1 MTLEDLRF
9 EVRSHLYSRPTA
21 SEQAAQICNHLRRR
35 GHEVT
40 ADAVTAALV
49 FLEGLTPA
57 QVQRRH
63 GSLGGGVPFW
73 QITSAGILAHERNE

>member
-1 MTLEDLRF
+1 MSPEDLRF

-21 SEQAAQICNHLRRR
+21 SEQAPQIRNHLRRR
-35 GHEVT
+35 GHEVS
-40 ADAVTAALV
+40 DDSITAALV
-49 FLEGLTPA
+49 FLEGLNPP

-63 GSLGGGVPFW
+63 SPLGGSLPYW